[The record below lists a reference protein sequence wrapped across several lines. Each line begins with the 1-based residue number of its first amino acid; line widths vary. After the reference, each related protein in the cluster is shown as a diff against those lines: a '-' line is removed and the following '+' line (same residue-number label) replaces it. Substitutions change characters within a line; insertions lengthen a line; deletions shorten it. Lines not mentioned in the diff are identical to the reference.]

1 MTSATT
7 CRARTLVNGVDKDL
21 RLERQI
27 VPRTEP
33 RDLRGLYVR
42 ALPLIDAPSRMV
54 LYVAAFPSCGYSK
67 CAIS

>member
-54 LYVAAFPSCGYSK
+54 L
-67 CAIS
+67 